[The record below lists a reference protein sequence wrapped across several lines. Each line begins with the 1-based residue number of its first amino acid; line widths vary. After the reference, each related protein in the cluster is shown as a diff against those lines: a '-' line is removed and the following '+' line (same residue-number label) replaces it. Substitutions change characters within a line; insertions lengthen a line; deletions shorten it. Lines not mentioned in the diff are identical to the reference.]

1 MSIEAIISFVV
12 PKAKFTGARKMILRQ
27 HTNLW
32 RKKRQSMNTKTFKKM
47 KHMDN
52 IELLCP
58 ECGKKLEHVIGCV
71 DEETYDGVR
80 CENGCNLWDHYA

>member
-1 MSIEAIISFVV
+1 
-12 PKAKFTGARKMILRQ
+12 
-27 HTNLW
+27 
-32 RKKRQSMNTKTFKKM
+32 MNTKTFKKM